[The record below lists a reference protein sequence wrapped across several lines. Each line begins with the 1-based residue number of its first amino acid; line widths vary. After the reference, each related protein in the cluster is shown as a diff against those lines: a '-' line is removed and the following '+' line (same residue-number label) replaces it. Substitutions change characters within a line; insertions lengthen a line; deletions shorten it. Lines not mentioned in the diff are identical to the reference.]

1 MNQAYK
7 AIIWCA
13 VIYSLGVILISIYLV
28 MSVNHPVS
36 FDEGQQIGSAFKEK
50 YGTVWFLL
58 SLVIAVV
65 GTATNKLPFTK
76 RKRNI
81 TSK

>member
-7 AIIWCA
+7 AIIWFA
-13 VIYSLGVILISIYLV
+13 VIYILGVILISIYLV
-28 MSVNHPVS
+28 MSVNQPVS
-36 FDEGQQIGSAFKEK
+36 FDAGHQIGAAFKEK
-50 YGTVWFLL
+50 YGTVLFLS

-76 RKRNI
+76 RK
-81 TSK
+81 T